1 MLNPDSKKT
10 PSPSK
15 RRGQSFVE
23 LALILPILLVMLL
36 GLVEVA
42 IFVGR
47 YLDVLDLTR
56 EAARFAS
63 QKDPFTTI
71 PNDPRSYPNYFDC
84 NTSKSNLPVQFFFY
98 YHTACIF
105 SPPSDQE
112 SSEEGVCWSRR
123 FDHDNNPSTE
133 IHDPFCNGLNP
144 YITLD
149 LTTDDVVISVYTVN
163 EDNTLYYP
171 NDPNIPLSKVGQSMS
186 HPQPDE
192 YGGNMFLSGDAVI
205 DLDGKPTYFWA
216 LSNHDWDTAHNDNWK
231 KDCQGNVVRQRPHY
245 TTASVQQ
252 IINSSGVLNAQGTP
266 VPAPG
271 TKGYVAVELFYCY
284 KQALNVP
291 LFNVIVPNPVMIHA
305 YTIMP
310 LPEAQPT
317 ATPISTDTPTP

>member
-63 QKDPFTTI
+63 VKDPFFI
-71 PNDPRSYPNYFDC
+71 DMPGYWDC
-84 NTSKSNLPVQFFFY
+84 SGNQFFFY
-98 YHTACIF
+98 FHTACIF

-112 SSEEGVCWSRR
+112 TEGGICWDRR
-123 FDHDNNPSTE
+123 FDHDNDPSTE

-144 YITLD
+144 FITLD
-149 LTTDDVVISVYTVN
+149 LTTDDVVISVYTVDGN
-163 EDNTLYYP
+163 NTV
-171 NDPNIPLSKVGQSMS
+171 SRS
-186 HPQPDE
+186 HPGSNPDPRFAGDSVLDE
-192 YGGNMFLSGDAVI
+192 NGNI
-205 DLDGKPTYFWA
+205 TYFWA
-216 LSNHDWDTAHNDNWK
+216 LSNHDWDTAHNNNWQ

-252 IINSSGVLNAQGTP
+252 IINSSSVLNAQGTP

-310 LPEAQPT
+310 LPAAQPT
-317 ATPISTDTPTP
+317 PTPIPSNP